1 MYITCIVELMY
12 ANIITRCIMK
22 KTIFLILKIIL
33 IVLTLIFTFTNVTAG
48 IAFLSTDK
56 TEMGIKLIILTV
68 IGYDIATILV
78 MFKKEII
85 AFVLSAVGSL
95 MLLAIRT
102 DFLQFRDTSTA
113 ITLYETRNLPA
124 ISITAVILIFAIIK
138 SVKLIKSVRR
148 KRAQKNRE
156 KAPSIFN

>member
-1 MYITCIVELMY
+1 
-12 ANIITRCIMK
+12 MK
-22 KTIFLILKIIL
+22 KVVLLILKIIL

-56 TEMGIKLIILTV
+56 TEMGIKLILLTV

-85 AFVLSAVGSL
+85 AFVLSVVGSL

-102 DFLQFRDTSTA
+102 DFLQFRNKSTA
-113 ITLYETRNLPA
+113 IALYETRNLPA

-138 SVKLIKSVRR
+138 AVKLIKSVRR